1 MKDYHGLTIDRYH
14 IIEKLGQGGMA
25 VVYKAFDT
33 RLERDAA
40 IKFIRVEEFPP
51 SQLDRLLKRFEREAK
66 SQARFSHPNI
76 IPVFD
81 YGEYEGVPYLVLEYL
96 SSGSLRENLKG
107 MMDLDH
113 AIEILSPIAD
123 GLGYAHD
130 LGVIHRD
137 VKPANILFNH
147 LGRPMITDFGIAK
160 LLEGE
165 QATLTGTGLGI
176 GTPEYMAPEQ
186 WKGITLP
193 QSDIYALGVVFYEM
207 LTGQKPYT
215 ADTPIAIAIMQLSE
229 PLRRPS
235 EINPAI
241 SEATEKV
248 IFKALAKKPENRY
261 NSMRDFQKA
270 LLGLRNQKD
279 GSKTEKKN
287 PHKSISMVDFT
298 QFKLEGESNVDDE
311 LTIDEN
317 VNPIEIVQVE
327 KEKIPLIDL
336 RIEYDPDEFIKNENN
351 HEKEVNT
358 NKNDS
363 FDNIRI
369 TYSPEELIIS
379 ENDKKLDDSIELSSN
394 EDKNTKDDPKEDE
407 KYSKLF
413 VYIVLFFIFVI
424 LLRGFTSN

>member
-1 MKDYHGLTIDRYH
+1 MKDYRGLTIDRYH
-14 IIEKLGQGGMA
+14 IIDKLGQGGMA

-51 SQLDRLLKRFEREAK
+51 SQLDRLLKRFELEAK

-81 YGEYEGVPYLVLEYL
+81 YGEFEGVPYLVLEYL
-96 SSGSLRENLKG
+96 SGGSLRENLKD

-248 IFKALAKKPENRY
+248 VFKALAKQPENRY
-261 NSMRDFQKA
+261 ESMRDFQKA
-270 LLGLRNQKD
+270 LSGLRNQKG
-279 GSKTEKKN
+279 GSITEKKN
-287 PHKSISMVDFT
+287 SHKSTTVVDYT
-298 QFKLEGESNVDDE
+298 QFNLEGEYDVDDE

-317 VNPIEIVQVE
+317 DIPIQIVEDKNE
-327 KEKIPLIDL
+327 KNTLKDL
-336 RIEYDPDEFIKNENN
+336 QIEYDLEEFIKNENK
-351 HEKEVNT
+351 HEKEGT
-358 NKNDS
+358 TYKNDS
-363 FDNIRI
+363 FDNIKI
-369 TYSPEELIIS
+369 SFTHEELINS
-379 ENDKKLDDSIELSSN
+379 ENDQKLVDSIELSSN
-394 EDKNTKDDPKEDE
+394 EDKNTNDDHKEDE
-407 KYSKLF
+407 KYSKIF
-413 VYIVLFFIFVI
+413 FYIVLLFIFVM

>member
-1 MKDYHGLTIDRYH
+1 MKDYRGLTIDRYH

-51 SQLDRLLKRFEREAK
+51 SQLERLLKRFEREAK

-76 IPVFD
+76 IQVFD

-96 SSGSLRENLKG
+96 SGGSLRENLKG
-107 MMDLDH
+107 MISVDH
-113 AIEILSPIAD
+113 AIEVLVPIAD

-207 LTGQKPYT
+207 LTGKKPYT

-248 IFKALAKKPENRY
+248 IFKALAKQPENRY
-261 NSMRDFQKA
+261 ETMRDFQNA
-270 LLGLRNQKD
+270 LSGLRNQKE
-279 GSKTEKKN
+279 GSITEKKN
-287 PHKSISMVDFT
+287 SHKSTTLVDYT
-298 QFKLEGESNVDDE
+298 QFDLEGEFDGDDE

-317 VNPIEIVQVE
+317 INPIEIVE
-327 KEKIPLIDL
+327 DKKEKNPLNDL
-336 RIEYDPDEFIKNENN
+336 RIVYDPEEFIKYKNN
-351 HEKEVNT
+351 HEKKVT
-358 NKNDS
+358 TDKNDS
-363 FDNIRI
+363 FDKIRI
-369 TYSPEELIIS
+369 SHTNDELIIS
-379 ENDKKLDDSIELSSN
+379 ENDQKLADSIELSSN
-394 EDKNTKDDPKEDE
+394 KDKNTNDDHKEDE
-407 KYSKLF
+407 NYSKIFFYIALF
-413 VYIVLFFIFVI
+413 IILVIIV
-424 LLRGFTSN
+424 GFSSN

>member
-1 MKDYHGLTIDRYH
+1 MKDYRGLTIDRYH

-51 SQLDRLLKRFEREAK
+51 SQLERLLKRFEREAK

-76 IPVFD
+76 IQVFD

-96 SSGSLRENLKG
+96 SGGSLRENLKG
-107 MMDLDH
+107 MISVDH
-113 AIEILSPIAD
+113 AIEVLVPIAD

-137 VKPANILFNH
+137 VKPANILFNQ
-147 LGRPMITDFGIAK
+147 LGRSMITDFGIAK

-207 LTGQKPYT
+207 LTGKKPYT

-241 SEATEKV
+241 SEATEKI
-248 IFKALAKKPENRY
+248 IFKALAKQPENRY
-261 NSMRDFQKA
+261 ETMRDFQNA
-270 LLGLRNQKD
+270 LSGLRNQKE
-279 GSKTEKKN
+279 GSITEKKN
-287 PHKSISMVDFT
+287 SHKSTTLVDYT
-298 QFKLEGESNVDDE
+298 QFDLEGEFDGDDE

-317 VNPIEIVQVE
+317 INPIEIVE
-327 KEKIPLIDL
+327 DKKEKNPLNDL
-336 RIEYDPDEFIKNENN
+336 RIVYDPEEFIKYKNN
-351 HEKEVNT
+351 HEKKVT
-358 NKNDS
+358 TDKNDS
-363 FDNIRI
+363 FDKIRI
-369 TYSPEELIIS
+369 SHTNDELIIS
-379 ENDKKLDDSIELSSN
+379 ENDQKLADSIELSSN
-394 EDKNTKDDPKEDE
+394 KDKNTNDDHKEDE
-407 KYSKLF
+407 NYSKIFFYIALF
-413 VYIVLFFIFVI
+413 IILVIIV
-424 LLRGFTSN
+424 GFSSN

>member
-1 MKDYHGLTIDRYH
+1 MKDYPGLTIDRYH

-51 SQLDRLLKRFEREAK
+51 SQLERLLKRFEREAK

-81 YGEYEGVPYLVLEYL
+81 YGEHEGVPYLVLEYL
-96 SSGSLRENLKG
+96 SGGSLRENIKG
-107 MMDLDH
+107 MIGVDH
-113 AIEILSPIAD
+113 AIEVLVPIAD

-241 SEATEKV
+241 SDATEKV
-248 IFKALAKKPENRY
+248 IFKALAKQPENRY
-261 NSMRDFQKA
+261 ERMRDFQKA
-270 LLGLRNQKD
+270 LSGLRNQID
-279 GSKTEKKN
+279 ASIIEGKKL
-287 PHKSISMVDFT
+287 HKSTTLVDYT
-298 QFKLEGESNVDDE
+298 QFKLAGEYDGDDE

-317 VNPIEIVQVE
+317 VNPIEIDE
-327 KEKIPLIDL
+327 DKIED
-336 RIEYDPDEFIKNENN
+336 N
-351 HEKEVNT
+351 HEKEAT
-358 NKNDS
+358 TDKNDS

-369 TYSPEELIIS
+369 SHTPEELIIS
-379 ENDKKLDDSIELSSN
+379 EDDQKLGVSYELYSN
-394 EDKNTKDDPKEDE
+394 EDKNTDDDHKEDE
-407 KYSKLF
+407 KYSKIF
-413 VYIVLFFIFVI
+413 FYIVLFFIFVI
-424 LLRGFTSN
+424 LIRGFTSN